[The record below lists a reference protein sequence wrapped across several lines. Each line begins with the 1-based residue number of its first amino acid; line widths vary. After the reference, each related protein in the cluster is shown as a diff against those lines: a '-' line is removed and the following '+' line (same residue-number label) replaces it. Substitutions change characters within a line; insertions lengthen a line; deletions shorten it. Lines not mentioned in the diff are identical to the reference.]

1 MEWKARL
8 LAIRSHL
15 SASAHR
21 HPPSRAISGRRAF
34 IESWAYARSS
44 VSLSLASVLRDNLLE
59 RLSLKLGKLQIV
71 EHDSDKFFEG
81 DVGLKGVN
89 ARLIAALAALTLSIL
104 IPLLN
109 HIARLLL
116 PVTLRDTWRVLTVD
130 EAIFLNG
137 TDWNLDYLVAVTTD
151 NRLLR

>member
-1 MEWKARL
+1 M
-8 LAIRSHL
+8 
-15 SASAHR
+15 
-21 HPPSRAISGRRAF
+21 
-34 IESWAYARSS
+34 
-44 VSLSLASVLRDNLLE
+44 SLSLASVLRDNLLE
-59 RLSLKLGKLQIV
+59 RLSLKLGKLQII

-89 ARLIAALAALTLSIL
+89 ARLIAALAALALAIL

-116 PVTLRDTWRVLTVD
+116 PVTLRDTRRVLTVD

-137 TDWNLDYLVAVTTD
+137 TDWDLDYLVAVTTD